1 MLAVL
6 GSSRYVWEQRLSTG
20 YVVLGKSSFPSGSAT
35 AYLHYSSLKDS
46 RNSLRKGGK
55 LSQEGCWLEST
66 WSRPMAVH
74 HGFPPTPA
82 KLTPRTLDR
91 LQSIMNG
98 RRNAAS
104 TQWVGAKVAVKP
116 TA

>member
-1 MLAVL
+1 ML
-6 GSSRYVWEQRLSTG
+6 GSSRCVWEQRLNTG

-35 AYLHYSSLKDS
+35 AYPHYSSLQDS
-46 RNSLRKGGK
+46 RNSLRRQGK

-66 WSRPMAVH
+66 CSRPMAVH
-74 HGFPPTPA
+74 HVFPPTPA
-82 KLTPRTLDR
+82 KLTPRMLDG
-91 LQSIMNG
+91 LQSITNG
-98 RRNAAS
+98 RRNAAG